1 MRCGLFW
8 FGEASRLFSQFACPL
23 PDDAPTNAHLRKQG
37 KLWLEPPKRK
47 LGPNSGKPGDLSG
60 RKRGRPDY
68 VVHWR
73 DILEADEGGYPGS
86 TEKHGI
92 DAKFGRRARFSRIGI
107 HFEVLPPG
115 RRTSWPHAER
125 DEEEWVY
132 VVAGTVECWIDG
144 RLHKM
149 TEGDFVGFEA
159 RTNITHVVINNGG
172 EDALLLIGSEAS
184 RARNQFWYPM
194 HPHRNEEIGEEF
206 WSDHPRLKLGPHDGL
221 PDALRA
227 RPAGC
232 RPQGPDRRQPR
243 RDGAEASMK
252 RFYKTAGIKKVADTF
267 AVTLDDRPVKTPGGE
282 ILALGSAPLA
292 EAIAAEWAGQGE
304 TIDQRRMPLTGL
316 ANTAQDHVA
325 RDRTAT
331 LAQIETFARH
341 DLVCYRATDPAEL
354 VAREAAAW
362 TDRSSGPAPNTAST

>member
-1 MRCGLFW
+1 MRFPFLKNRREIELPGPHKGVGGEAFGTPAFFSNVTGLSRLKIMHLRLAPGTRTNAPGAWRDEEEFFFVLEGAPDLWIDGNLHTLKEGDGAAFNDRTGIAHTLINNTGREVRLFW

-227 RPAGC
+227 RLPAAA
-232 RPQGPDRRQPR
+232 RKDP
-243 RDGAEASMK
+243 
-252 RFYKTAGIKKVADTF
+252 
-267 AVTLDDRPVKTPGGE
+267 
-282 ILALGSAPLA
+282 
-292 EAIAAEWAGQGE
+292 IAA
-304 TIDQRRMPLTGL
+304 
-316 ANTAQDHVA
+316 N
-325 RDRTAT
+325 
-331 LAQIETFARH
+331 
-341 DLVCYRATDPAEL
+341 RAAMALKP
-354 VAREAAAW
+354 R
-362 TDRSSGPAPNTAST
+362 